1 MHIVYKKWTMKADSN
16 DYTTVI
22 TWREEKNFVITT
34 VNIFPAIEKI
44 REDKSTGG
52 KLVNLHR
59 ER

>member
-1 MHIVYKKWTMKADSN
+1 MKIDSSSI
-16 DYTTVI
+16 TITVI
-22 TWREEKNFVITT
+22 TRQREKKNFVITT
-34 VNIFPAIEKI
+34 VNISLAIEKI

>member
-1 MHIVYKKWTMKADSN
+1 MEADSNDN

-34 VNIFPAIEKI
+34 VNISPVIEKI
-44 REDKSTGG
+44 RGDKSTGG